1 MDFETRR
8 LIWAII
14 VVCVIAYGIYL
25 FWGSV
30 ITAADTERLKE
41 ITAYHRTENNSHVLS
56 GMLMIPTC
64 RKLSFNAQS
73 VGAREHHISFVTFE
87 ERTDCDTSLE
97 PRAFTI
103 RIPVTSPDER
113 FTASVD
119 GERVPFKIVRQ

>member
-30 ITAADTERLKE
+30 ITAAETERLKE
-41 ITAYHRTENNSHVLS
+41 ITAYHRTENNTHILS
-56 GMLMIPTC
+56 GMLMIPAC
-64 RKLSFNAQS
+64 HALSFKAQP
-73 VGAREHHISFVTFE
+73 VGAREHHIYFTTLEKSAH
-87 ERTDCDTSLE
+87 CDESYE

-113 FTASVD
+113 FTASINE
-119 GERVPFKIVRQ
+119 ERVPFKTVQQ